1 MATHKALSLDTV
13 QKDESRSTAAPTAGL
28 SNSSGSHQRHYPLH
42 SVPLIHAHFNPDNE
56 TSDFLRNRSSIQKR
70 TPADDLLILSKN
82 ISMVLEELLMRY
94 ENSHLPTHGQGW
106 YRMCGLYFRGI
117 HGLIK

>member
-1 MATHKALSLDTV
+1 MATHKALTLDTV
-13 QKDESRSTAAPTAGL
+13 QKDESKSTAAPTAG
-28 SNSSGSHQRHYPLH
+28 SGSTGSHQRHYPLH

-70 TPADDLLILSKN
+70 TPADDLLSKN

-106 YRMCGLYFRGI
+106 S
-117 HGLIK
+117 